1 MKLFLILFLAGAA
14 FASAAPA
21 LAHEKHDSGVTGV
34 LGLDVFASGDTVDV
48 LLAVQEKGAPGV
60 ALRHVRSTDG
70 GRTWGRSTPILPGVA
85 RVAPPRRGDDPQ
97 IAASDGGKRLLV
109 LWTEPGSSPWGTGP
123 LGCAVSSD
131 GGRTWVKGARPADDG
146 STDAHGFVDIAA
158 LGPDRFLAV
167 WLDSRDGGQGLR
179 SAATADGGRTWKKNV
194 DVDTR
199 TCECCANRLLVRG
212 EGDRFEVDV
221 IYRARN
227 PRDMVV
233 ATTPDGG
240 ATWVKRGPTARFG
253 WEFEGCPEV
262 GGALAVTR
270 KDGRESLHALAWT
283 GKESDVGVWTLV
295 SADAGRSWSAPQR
308 LGDSSAKH
316 LDMASSGGCLASVWD
331 EYRPAEKRYVV
342 MAATSC
348 DGGAVWSKP
357 QPLSGPRGSATHP
370 LAAAT
375 SHGVVA
381 GWTEREGT
389 GAVAWKSRA
398 LPLPPP
404 SKSAAR

>member
-1 MKLFLILFLAGAA
+1 MKLLLILFLAAA
-14 FASAAPA
+14 ASASAAPA

-70 GRTWGRSTPILPGVA
+70 GRTWGKATPILPGAA

-97 IAASDGGKRLLV
+97 IAASDGGRLVV

-123 LGCAVSSD
+123 LGSAVSSD

-179 SAATADGGRTWKKNV
+179 SAATSDGGKTWKKNV
-194 DVDTR
+194 DVDAR
-199 TCECCANRLLVRG
+199 TCECCANRLLVREDG
-212 EGDRFEVDV
+212 KRVDV

-233 ATTPDGG
+233 ATTSDGG
-240 ATWVKRGPTARFG
+240 ATWVKRGPTARFA
-253 WEFEGCPEV
+253 WEFDGCPEV
-262 GGALAVTR
+262 GGALAATTSE
-270 KDGRESLHALAWT
+270 GRERLHALAWT

-295 SADAGRSWSAPQR
+295 SSDSGASWSAPKR
-308 LGDSSAKH
+308 LGDASAKH
-316 LDMASSGGCLASVWD
+316 LDMASSGACLAAAWD
-331 EYRPAEKRYVV
+331 EYRPAGKGYAIQ
-342 MAATSC
+342 AATSC
-348 DGGAVWSKP
+348 DGSTSWSKP
-357 QPLSGPRGSATHP
+357 QTLSEPGASATHP

-375 SHGVVA
+375 RNGVIVA
-381 GWTEREGT
+381 WTERKGT
-389 GAVAWKSRA
+389 GAVAWKSHL